1 MALLTK
7 AYIRERP
14 PPSHPTLVIN
24 YIRSMN
30 MALVTISLFFLHFQF
45 ISPALNV
52 SLRTCVFWVMIYH
65 THNHPCANMEEALF
79 DWPIVLQYD
88 VKGKYR
94 LVSRKFSR
102 KEVVS
107 AEHSLNHPKA
117 KYARFYP
124 RDELIK
130 SLYLRSLAVSVL
142 LARFSFQGHAKIA
155 LMMRKHALLSSF

>member
-1 MALLTK
+1 
-7 AYIRERP
+7 
-14 PPSHPTLVIN
+14 
-24 YIRSMN
+24 MN
-30 MALVTISLFFLHFQF
+30 MELVTISLSFLHFQF

-79 DWPIVLQYD
+79 DWPIVLEYD
-88 VKGKYR
+88 VKGEYR

-107 AEHSLNHPKA
+107 AEHSLNHPKE

-130 SLYLRSLAVSVL
+130 SLYLRSFAVSVL
-142 LARFSFQGHAKIA
+142 FARFSFQGHAKIA
-155 LMMRKHALLSSF
+155 LMMRKHVLVSSF